1 MSFDADAYKKAV
13 TEEWGRAAKGWHAW
27 IPEINEWL
35 KNATERMLD
44 AAHVEHRHKVIDI
57 AAGDGGQSIAA
68 AERVGLHGEVLATD
82 IVPEFVEIATFVTTK
97 MGLKQLKAAVMD
109 AEELSVPDKHY
120 DAAISRLGLMYLPN
134 LQRAL
139 AEIGRVLKPGGRV
152 SAVVFTTAD
161 KTPFFSIPVR
171 LIRER
176 RGLSAP
182 IAGQPGPFSLGMP
195 GILADQFERAGFS
208 EIEEEVFDAPLR
220 FRSAEECV
228 RWRREASGTMQQMLS
243 GMDDTAKAAIWSE
256 IIEALKQF
264 EDESGFESP
273 CELLLCSAT
282 K

>member
-1 MSFDADAYKKAV
+1 MSFDPDAYKKSV

-35 KNATERMLD
+35 RDATERMLD
-44 AAHVEHRHKVIDI
+44 GAGIDRGSKVIDI
-57 AAGDGGQSIAA
+57 AAGDGGQSVSAA
-68 AERVGLHGEVLATD
+68 QRVGTEGEVLATD
-82 IVPEFVEIATFVTTK
+82 IAPEFVEIAASVATS

-109 AEELSVPDKHY
+109 AEELSVPDRHY
-120 DAAISRLGLMYLPN
+120 DAAVSRLGLMYLPN

-139 AEIGRVLKPGGRV
+139 AEVSRVLKPGGRV
-152 SAVVFTTAD
+152 SAVVFTSAD

-176 RGLSAP
+176 RGLPAP
-182 IAGQPGPFSLGMP
+182 IAGQPGPFSLGKS
-195 GILADQFERAGFS
+195 GILADQFERAGFN

-220 FRSAEECV
+220 FQSAEECV

-264 EDESGFESP
+264 EGESGFESP